1 MVRLLLAAS
10 VFVPLLSVPAARA
23 ESIAD
28 NCPVYVAQLQRAR
41 DSLTRGDRTRAI
53 TALREA
59 QVALSDCMRRE
70 CDETGERVLLAASS
84 PAPFVDQYGCS
95 ACRSTRSTAAGSTLR
110 PASS

>member
-1 MVRLLLAAS
+1 MIRLSLAAIL
-10 VFVPLLSVPAARA
+10 VALLSVPVARA

-28 NCPVYVAQLQRAR
+28 HCPAYIAQLQRAR

-59 QVALSDCMRRE
+59 QVALGDCMRRE
-70 CDETGERVLLAASS
+70 CDETGERVLLAA
-84 PAPFVDQYGCS
+84 YGCS
-95 ACRSTRSTAAGSTLR
+95 AGRSAGLTANRSTSH

>member
-1 MVRLLLAAS
+1 MIRLTAAAALLA
-10 VFVPLLSVPAARA
+10 LLTVPAARA
-23 ESIAD
+23 ESVAD
-28 NCPVYVAQLQRAR
+28 HCPVYVAQLQRAR
-41 DSLTRGDRTRAI
+41 DSLTRSDRTGAI

-59 QVALSDCMRRE
+59 QVALADCMRRE

-95 ACRSTRSTAAGSTLR
+95 ACRSTRSTADGSTFL